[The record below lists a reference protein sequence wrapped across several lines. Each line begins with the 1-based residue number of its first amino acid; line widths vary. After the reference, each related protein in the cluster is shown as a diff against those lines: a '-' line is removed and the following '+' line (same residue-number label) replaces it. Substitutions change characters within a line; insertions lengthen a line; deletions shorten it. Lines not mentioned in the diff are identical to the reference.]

1 MPVAHARVDPLGESL
16 GPRERVHRHERSAD
30 IVVGRVG
37 ASEAHI
43 LGHRVREH
51 VHLLRDHRH
60 ELRTIVRF
68 HTVDRA
74 PADRR
79 LTVLG
84 VEEPRDDLAERGLAR
99 AARADDREV
108 LAGRDVERDPVEH
121 ARLGLVPERE
131 VAHRDT
137 EGAGVA

>member
-1 MPVAHARVDPLGESL
+1 MPVAHARVDPLGQSL
-16 GPRERVHRHERSAD
+16 SPRERVHRRECGAD
-30 IVVGRVG
+30 IVVARVG
-37 ASEAHI
+37 PSEADV
-43 LGHRVREH
+43 LGDRVREH

-60 ELRTIVRF
+60 ELRTLVRF
-68 HTVDRA
+68 HSVDRA

-79 LTVLG
+79 LPVLG
-84 VEEPRDDLAERGLAR
+84 VKEPGDDLAERGLAR

-108 LAGRDVERDPVEH
+108 LAGRDVKGDPVEH